1 MKKARKFLL
10 NTMILTG
17 TSMLLRTI
25 GMSFTVY
32 ISNKIGSE
40 GVGVYQLLISVYS
53 FGVTM
58 ATAGVGLTS
67 TRMVADQLVRG
78 SPAGARSAMRKCF
91 AFSLLCS
98 LAASALLFFGS
109 GSITTAWFHGKISSL
124 PLEVLSISLPFM
136 AVAAVLS
143 GYFTAVRRVVKSA
156 SAQVLEQFVHM
167 GVAIALLTL
176 VAPAGI
182 EPACLCLVAGGAL
195 SEICSCLYL
204 FILYRLDLR
213 RLKAGGKPPSATIR
227 RIFSIALPVG
237 LSSLVRSGINTFK
250 QVMVPLRLEKH
261 GVSCDLAISQ
271 YGVIRG
277 MVMPVL
283 QFPSALLASF
293 SSLLIPEITEND
305 IQGRGEHINYM
316 VGRIFKTTLLFSV
329 CVGGILFTYADE
341 LSYAIYQDDQVSH
354 FLRLLAP
361 IVIIMYLDDIVDA
374 VLKGLDR
381 QGRLAGIN
389 ILESVLSAF
398 LLWFLLPHVGI
409 YGYLIVLY
417 FSELLNGSLSIL
429 CLVRTTHFRLRWFG
443 WLALPV
449 ACIYFSCTVTQ
460 RLISGGLVCSIVFA
474 VCLYLLML
482 YAVGQV
488 TRRDFNI

>member
-10 NTMILTG
+10 NTIILTG
-17 TSMLLRTI
+17 TSMLLRTV
-25 GMSFTVY
+25 GVSFTIY
-32 ISNKIGSE
+32 ISNKVGSE

-53 FGVTM
+53 FAVTM
-58 ATAGVGLTS
+58 ATAGIGLTS

-78 SPAGARSAMRKCF
+78 SPAGARSAVRKCF

-98 LAASALLFFGS
+98 LAASALLFFGADA
-109 GSITTAWFHGKISSL
+109 ITAAWFHGKVSSL
-124 PLEVLSISLPFM
+124 PLEVLSVSLPFM

-156 SAQVLEQFVHM
+156 SAQILEQFVHI
-167 GVAIALLTL
+167 GVAVALLTW

-182 EPACLCLVAGGAL
+182 EPACLSLVVGGAL

-204 FILYRLDLR
+204 FILYRLDQR
-213 RLKAGGKPPSATIR
+213 RLRTGGQPATATMR
-227 RIFSIALPVG
+227 RILSIALPVG

-250 QVMVPLRLEKH
+250 QVMVPIRLEKH
-261 GVSCDLAISQ
+261 GVSCDLALSQ

-305 IQGRGEHINYM
+305 IQGRGGHINYM

-341 LSYAIYQDDQVSH
+341 LSYAIYQDAQVAR

-374 VLKGLDR
+374 ILKGLD
-381 QGRLAGIN
+381 QQSRLAGIN
-389 ILESVLSAF
+389 ILESVLSAI
-398 LLWFLLPHVGI
+398 LLWVLLPHVGI

-417 FSELLNGSLSIL
+417 FSEILNGSLSIL
-429 CLVRTTHFRLRWFG
+429 CLIRTTHFRLRWFG
-443 WLALPV
+443 WLAVPV
-449 ACIYFSCTVTQ
+449 ACIYCACTITR
-460 RLISGGLVCSIVFA
+460 RLIPQGVVCSIVFA

-482 YAVGQV
+482 YALGQV
-488 TRRDFNI
+488 SRGDFRI